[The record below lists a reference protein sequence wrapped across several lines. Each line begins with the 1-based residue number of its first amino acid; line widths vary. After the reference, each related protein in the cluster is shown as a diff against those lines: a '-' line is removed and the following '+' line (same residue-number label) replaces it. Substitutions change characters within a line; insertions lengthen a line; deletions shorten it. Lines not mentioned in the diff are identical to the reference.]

1 MMSLRRNRAR
11 LDVLI
16 IGLLI
21 LPIFIAAVYFDAF
34 DLVAGF
40 AIEHEP
46 LDEAL
51 LAIPVV
57 GLLGFVYGLRR
68 IADLRQEVT
77 RRREAELR
85 FDAAINNMSQ
95 GLCLFDRDRKLVVS
109 NKRYADIYN
118 LPPELLKPGTRLE
131 EILDHRIR
139 HGNHPLQGVEA
150 YIRRRIELVTNDR
163 QDSDSVEL
171 QDGRTIFVMHHP
183 MADGGWVSTHDDV
196 TEQRRTEARIQ
207 HLARHDALTDLPNR
221 ILFREHL
228 DEVSGR
234 IRRGDTVGVLCVDL
248 DGFKGVND
256 TLGHAVGDAVLKA
269 VAKRLL
275 DASDDSDIVA
285 RLGGDEFAVLQA
297 RIEKPEDAGILAR
310 RIVQAISEPFDVAG
324 HRALIGASVGIA
336 IGPVDGEHGDALMQH
351 ADLALYRAKD
361 EGRNTYHFYEKS
373 LDAALQE
380 RRSTETALRTAL
392 LGDELL
398 LVFQPI
404 LNLTHKRV
412 GSFEALLR
420 WMHPRRGLLDP
431 SEFISIAEE
440 TGLIIPIGEWVLHEA
455 CATAAK
461 WPEHI
466 SVAVNLS
473 AVQFGNRNLIQ
484 QVESALSAA
493 GLKPRRLEV
502 EITESVLLADSKIA
516 QNTLR
521 QLKQMGVKIAMDD
534 FGTGYSSLS
543 YLRSFPFDKIKIDQ
557 SFIRELSSKPDSV
570 AIIKAVVDLS
580 RSIGATTTAEGVET
594 EDQFNIVRE
603 QGCTEVQGFLLSAP
617 LPEAAV
623 VEFLSRFEPA
633 AHGRQLI
640 KRSA

>member
-1 MMSLRRNRAR
+1 
-11 LDVLI
+11 V
-16 IGLLI
+16 
-21 LPIFIAAVYFDAF
+21 
-34 DLVAGF
+34 
-40 AIEHEP
+40 
-46 LDEAL
+46 
-51 LAIPVV
+51 
-57 GLLGFVYGLRR
+57 
-68 IADLRQEVT
+68 
-77 RRREAELR
+77 
-85 FDAAINNMSQ
+85 INNMSQ

-109 NKRYADIYN
+109 NKRYADIYH
-118 LPPELLKPGTRLE
+118 LPPELLKPGTSLE

-139 HGNHPLQGVEA
+139 HGNQPLQGVEA

-163 QDSDSVEL
+163 QDTDSVEL

-183 MADGGWVSTHDDV
+183 MVDGGWVSTHDDI
-196 TEQRRTEARIQ
+196 TEQRRAEARIQ

-221 ILFREHL
+221 ILFQEHL
-228 DEVSGR
+228 DEVSER

-256 TLGHAVGDAVLKA
+256 ALGHAIGDAVLKA
-269 VAKRLL
+269 VAKRLV
-275 DASDDSDIVA
+275 DASDDNDIVA

-297 RIEKPEDAGILAR
+297 KIEKPEDAGVLAR
-310 RIVQAISEPFDVAG
+310 RIVQAISEPFDVEG

-336 IGPVDGEHGDALMQH
+336 IGPVDGEHGDALIQH

-404 LNLTHKRV
+404 LNLTHMRV
-412 GSFEALLR
+412 GSLEALLR
-420 WMHPRRGLLDP
+420 WMHPKRGLLDP
-431 SEFISIAEE
+431 SAFISIAEE
-440 TGLIIPIGEWVLHEA
+440 TGLVIPIGEWVLHKA

>member
-1 MMSLRRNRAR
+1 
-11 LDVLI
+11 
-16 IGLLI
+16 
-21 LPIFIAAVYFDAF
+21 
-34 DLVAGF
+34 
-40 AIEHEP
+40 
-46 LDEAL
+46 
-51 LAIPVV
+51 
-57 GLLGFVYGLRR
+57 
-68 IADLRQEVT
+68 
-77 RRREAELR
+77 
-85 FDAAINNMSQ
+85 
-95 GLCLFDRDRKLVVS
+95 
-109 NKRYADIYN
+109 
-118 LPPELLKPGTRLE
+118 
-131 EILDHRIR
+131 
-139 HGNHPLQGVEA
+139 
-150 YIRRRIELVTNDR
+150 
-163 QDSDSVEL
+163 
-171 QDGRTIFVMHHP
+171 
-183 MADGGWVSTHDDV
+183 
-196 TEQRRTEARIQ
+196 
-207 HLARHDALTDLPNR
+207 
-221 ILFREHL
+221 
-228 DEVSGR
+228 
-234 IRRGDTVGVLCVDL
+234 
-248 DGFKGVND
+248 
-256 TLGHAVGDAVLKA
+256 
-269 VAKRLL
+269 
-275 DASDDSDIVA
+275 
-285 RLGGDEFAVLQA
+285 
-297 RIEKPEDAGILAR
+297 
-310 RIVQAISEPFDVAG
+310 
-324 HRALIGASVGIA
+324 
-336 IGPVDGEHGDALMQH
+336 
-351 ADLALYRAKD
+351 
-361 EGRNTYHFYEKS
+361 
-373 LDAALQE
+373 
-380 RRSTETALRTAL
+380 
-392 LGDELL
+392 
-398 LVFQPI
+398 